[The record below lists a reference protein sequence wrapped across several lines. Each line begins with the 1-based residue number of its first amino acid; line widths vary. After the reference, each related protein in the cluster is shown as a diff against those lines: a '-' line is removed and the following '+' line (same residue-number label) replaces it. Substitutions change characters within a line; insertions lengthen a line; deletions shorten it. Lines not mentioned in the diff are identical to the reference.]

1 MPHLRN
7 WYQLDASGNTAHFE
21 LWVPAILRK
30 NERYRAFGKGRF
42 ARIILSAPA
51 RKFEKLVSDLCAAVA
66 APPIRG
72 GVYRMTVHTVWDKQR
87 HVVPSV
93 PGGDSDASLSAI
105 KDALQGAGV
114 IDDDVRVIS
123 DVTHNYYIKGERGL
137 LVILDR
143 VDGWTG
149 DLPPDVASAKVA
161 GAVFAADVAAAVKSR
176 PKVPRAP
183 RKAPAPAA
191 KPAKVTTAKP
201 RKAPNKAKPSSAAK
215 LAKRPPRA
223 KI

>member
-1 MPHLRN
+1 MPRS
-7 WYQLDASGNTAHFE
+7 WYQLDAAGNTTHFE

-51 RKFEKLVSDLCAAVA
+51 RKFEKLVADLCSAVS

-137 LVILDR
+137 FVILDR
-143 VDGWTG
+143 VDTWTG
-149 DLPPDVASAKVA
+149 DLPPDVASAKAA
-161 GAVFAADVAAAVKSR
+161 GTVFAADVAAAVKSR
-176 PKVPRAP
+176 PKAPRA
-183 RKAPAPAA
+183 RKTPAAKSAKAPAA
-191 KPAKVTTAKP
+191 KP
-201 RKAPNKAKPSSAAK
+201 RKAEPAKTKPSSAAK
-215 LAKRPPRA
+215 PAKRAQAGTRS
-223 KI
+223 